1 MAESYS
7 ERAQVPE
14 QPSLSEL
21 LQSLVADTR
30 RLVRDE
36 IDLARTEMKEN
47 ARRALRE
54 AIILAAGATMVL
66 FALVALMMAATF
78 GLAAALTPATGR
90 DAALWLSPLI
100 MCLVAAAAGAL
111 LIRGAIARLKAR
123 SLAPKRAIESARDT
137 AKSLMDRLQ

>member
-7 ERAQVPE
+7 EPAEDPE
-14 QPSLSEL
+14 QPSLRQI

-30 RLVRDE
+30 QLVRDE
-36 IDLARTEMKEN
+36 IDLARTELKEN
-47 ARRALRE
+47 ARRAMRA
-54 AIILAAGATMVL
+54 AIVLAVGATMVL
-66 FALVALMMAATF
+66 FACVALMMAVTF

-100 MCLVAAAAGAL
+100 MCVVAAGAGAL
-111 LIRGAIARLKAR
+111 LIRGAIARLNAR
-123 SLAPKRAIESARDT
+123 LLTPTRAIESARDT